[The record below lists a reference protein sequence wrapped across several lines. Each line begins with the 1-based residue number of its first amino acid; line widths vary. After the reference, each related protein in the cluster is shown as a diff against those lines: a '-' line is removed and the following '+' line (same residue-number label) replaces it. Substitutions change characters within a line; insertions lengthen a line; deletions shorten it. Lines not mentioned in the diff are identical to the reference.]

1 MDQKLVAFVLTAFA
15 IVNANYYPLR
25 FKEKARD
32 YIEVVKPDTKQNI
45 VELEVPAHGSIH
57 PMGVLNDFSTGYSAK
72 KDYQENICYISR
84 IEKGFPSP
92 GKMQNN
98 MEMSKGQT
106 DSGKYEIIKQKIY
119 PIRNLTRFE
128 VGPKISAFCYGYEMV
143 LVAVYNKHSVEK
155 ELGQLVRGADQEK
168 RARRQV
174 YPTVKVLEVDN
185 MCNGGLSLDNYKRC
199 PATFNLRCKWRT
211 TNCYFTILCYQQSN
225 TIGHVCNTNH
235 HLLVTRVCCDLVC
248 P

>member
-1 MDQKLVAFVLTAFA
+1 MDQKLAVFVLTAIA

-25 FKEKARD
+25 FKEKVRD
-32 YIEVVKPDTKQNI
+32 YIEVVKTDTKQNI

-84 IEKGFPSP
+84 IEKGFSSP
-92 GKMQNN
+92 GQMQKN

-119 PIRNLTRFE
+119 PIRNLTRYE

-143 LVAVYNKHSVEK
+143 LVAVYNKHSIEK
-155 ELGQLVRGADQEK
+155 ELGQLVRGEDQEK

-174 YPTVKVLEVDN
+174 VILHVENL
-185 MCNGGLSLDNYKRC
+185 CNGGQSLANFKRC
-199 PATFNLRCKWRT
+199 PRTFNLKCKWKT
-211 TNCYFTILCYQQSN
+211 TNCYYTVLCHQQRN
-225 TIGHVCNTNH
+225 AIGHLCNTNH
-235 HLLVTRVCCDLVC
+235 NLLVTRVCCDLVC